1 MNNFI
6 KKYYKAF
13 NVFIYALLLIM
24 IITSSFLL
32 YKTHLYRKANM
43 GDIILQFKTYEK
55 NNKHIYLTKE
65 TQLRKFGVLYI
76 PKINVILPV
85 FNGTEDII
93 LNSGVGIYEGSSK
106 DLPIYM
112 SHSGIVDRV
121 LFSNLPNLKK
131 GDKFYVKNKNEDIK
145 EYEIVQEDT
154 IKAEDEEEF
163 IKNYKVPKDK
173 ESILLWTCT
182 PITINTHRLA
192 LRGEY
197 TRNIDTEDLPDANR
211 VISIQEIIYIGIII
225 ISLIV
230 ITVFF
235 LIDKKII

>member
-1 MNNFI
+1 M
-6 KKYYKAF
+6 KKYYKYF
-13 NVFIYALLLIM
+13 NILIYLIFVLAIFI
-24 IITSSFLL
+24 SSVLL
-32 YKTHLYRKANM
+32 YNIKTNEKSRN
-43 GDIILQFKTYEK
+43 DVISEFETYEK
-55 NNKHIYLTKE
+55 DNENVYSMTDMQFEKT
-65 TQLRKFGVLYI
+65 GVLYI

-85 FNGTEDII
+85 FNGTEDVI
-93 LNSGVGIYEGSSK
+93 LNNGVGIYEGSNK

-112 SHSGIVDRV
+112 SHSGIFDKI
-121 LFSNLPNLKK
+121 LFSKLPSLKK
-131 GDKFYVKNKNEDIK
+131 GDKFYVKNKNDEIK
-145 EYEIVQEDT
+145 EYQIVQEDT

-182 PITINTHRLA
+182 PITINTHRLT

-197 TRNIDTEDLPDANR
+197 IRNIDAKDLPDANR